1 MTNRYSALSPMKNV
15 FLPRM
20 LFILACIFFMHIAG
34 LSQTLIGEGLDYANP
49 KKYRLAG
56 LTVSGAVYTD
66 VQAIKLFSG
75 LVEGKE
81 IMVPGDQIT
90 EAIRK
95 LWKQRLFSDISVN
108 VAEFRG
114 DDVFLVIVV
123 QESPRLDKFTFDGIR
138 KSEADNLREKMDL
151 RTGTVCNQNMKN
163 NAEAVIVDY
172 YTEKGFFN
180 CKVNVKEE
188 KSQLMQNGAI
198 LIFEIDRGDRVKIEE
213 IIITGAGGVLVEKRT
228 LPFGR
233 MKTVPA
239 ISEKKIKRMLKNTK
253 EVKWWRFW
261 KQSKYMEK
269 EFGEDQQKI
278 IAKYNKVGFRNA
290 KIISDSIY
298 VINDERIGIQ
308 LNIEEDKKFYFR
320 NITFVGNTKYRTSQ
334 LDSVLG
340 IQKGDMY
347 NLELLQSRLSYNPAG
362 RDVSSL
368 YTDDGYLSFNAQ
380 PVETLVEPDSIDI
393 EVRMYE
399 GKQYRVGRV
408 LVIGNTKTNDHVIY
422 REIRTRPGELFSRSD
437 IIRTQRELAALGYFN
452 PEAFDIQI
460 NQRNEEGLV
469 DLTYVVEEK
478 PNDQIQLSGGWG
490 GGQVGSNRGRVV
502 GSLSLSF
509 SNFSMRNFF
518 KKEAWSPLPTG
529 DGQRLSISATSNGVF
544 FQSYNLSFTEPWLG
558 GKKPNS
564 LSLSAW
570 HSIQSNG
577 VSKRQDGEIVNGFP
591 LSRKD
596 LKISGGA
603 ISFGKRLQKPDDYF
617 VLQAGVSF
625 QHYELNDYGV
635 LFKFSN
641 GRSNNLAGNVTLSRN
656 STSDPI
662 YPKWGSQIT
671 FTTKATLPY
680 TFLGSKLFGKEYDF
694 ANMTDQER
702 YDWVEYYKFK
712 FTAQWF
718 TPLNK
723 HKERNFVLNSK
734 VGLGFLGT
742 YNPQLGESPFERYYL
757 GGVFLSG
764 FLLDGREIVN
774 LRGYDDLSLTAPSDV
789 RAVNNVGA
797 PVIAKYGFELRYPLS
812 TNPQATIYALTF
824 MEAGKTWEKLNQF
837 DPFNVYRTAGMGL
850 RIFLPMFG
858 LLGFDYGWRLDD
870 VPAAPNMARG
880 QFHFSIGMNM
890 GEL

>member
-1 MTNRYSALSPMKNV
+1 MTKTLASVCCWMKNIAS
-15 FLPRM
+15 PRYW
-20 LFILACIFFMHIAG
+20 LVVLLLLQLATLSF
-34 LSQTLIGEGLDYANP
+34 SQTLIGEGVDYVNP
-49 KKYRLAG
+49 KKYRIAG
-56 LTVSGAVYTD
+56 ITVSGAIYSD

-75 LVEGKE
+75 LIEGQE
-81 IMVPGDQIT
+81 VMIPGDQIT

-95 LWKQRLFSDISVN
+95 LWKQRLFSDINIS

-114 DDVFLVIVV
+114 DEVYLTIGIT
-123 QESPRLDKFTFDGIR
+123 ESSRLFATKYEGIK
-138 KSEADNLREKMDL
+138 KSEADNIREKVDL

-163 NAEAVIVDY
+163 NAIAVIKDY

-180 CKVNVKEE
+180 CSVIVTEE
-188 KSQLMQNGAI
+188 PAPLMENGTT
-198 LIFEIDRGDRVKIEE
+198 LIFTIDRGDKVKIQE
-213 IIITGAGGVLVEKRT
+213 ITVEGAGGVMIEKRT
-228 LPFGR
+228 LPFGVKK
-233 MKTVPA
+233 MKPA
-239 ISEKKIKRMLKNTK
+239 LSEARAKRLLKNTK
-253 EVKWWRFW
+253 EKKWWRFW

-269 EFGEDQQKI
+269 EFKEDQQKI
-278 IAKYNKVGFRNA
+278 IAKYNKEGFRNA
-290 KIISDSIY
+290 KIMSDTLYFISQD
-298 VINDERIGIQ
+298 RIGIR
-308 LNIEEDKKFYFR
+308 LKIEEDKKFYFR
-320 NITFVGNTKYRTSQ
+320 NVDFVGNTKYRTTA

-340 IQKGDMY
+340 IQKGDVY
-347 NLELLQSRLSYNPAG
+347 NLELLQTRLSFNPSG

-368 YTDDGYLSFNAQ
+368 YTDDGYLSFQAI

-393 EVRMYE
+393 EVRVYE

-408 LVIGNTKTNDHVIY
+408 NVIGNSKTNDHVIY
-422 REIRTRPGELFSRSD
+422 REIRTRPGELFNRSD

-544 FQSYNLSFTEPWLG
+544 FQSYNASFTEPWLG
-558 GKKPNS
+558 GKKPTS
-564 LSLSAW
+564 LTF
-570 HSIQSNG
+570 SIWASTQTNG
-577 VSKRQDGEIVNGFP
+577 VTKKQDEDGTANRQELNI
-591 LSRKD
+591 K
-596 LKISGGA
+596 GGS
-603 ISFGKRLQKPDDYF
+603 ISFGKRLQWPDDYF
-617 VLQAGVSF
+617 VF
-625 QHYELNDYGV
+625 QGGLTYQNYSLNDYQV
-635 LFKFSN
+635 LFDFADGN
-641 GRSNNLAGNVTLSRN
+641 GKANNLAGTFTLSRN

-671 FTTKATLPY
+671 FTAKGTPPY
-680 TFLGSKLFGKEYDF
+680 RLLGEALLGKETDYE
-694 ANMTDQER
+694 NLTDQQR
-702 YDWVEYYKFK
+702 FRWVEFYKFK

-723 HKERNFVLNSK
+723 HKERNFVLNTK
-734 VGLGFLGT
+734 AGFGFLGT
-742 YNPQLGESPFERYYL
+742 YNKELGESPFERYYL

-774 LRGYDDLSLTAPSDV
+774 LRGYDDLSLTAPTDI
-789 RAVNNVGA
+789 RAKVNNVGA
-797 PVIAKYGFELRYPLS
+797 PVIAKYGVELRYPLS

-824 MEAGKTWEKLNQF
+824 LEAGKTWENLSDF
-837 DPFNVYRTAGMGL
+837 DPFNVYRSGGVGL

-870 VPAAPNMARG
+870 VPAQPLMARG
-880 QFHFSIGMNM
+880 TFHFSIGMNL

>member
-1 MTNRYSALSPMKNV
+1 V
-15 FLPRM
+15 
-20 LFILACIFFMHIAG
+20 
-34 LSQTLIGEGLDYANP
+34 
-49 KKYRLAG
+49 
-56 LTVSGAVYTD
+56 
-66 VQAIKLFSG
+66 
-75 LVEGKE
+75 
-81 IMVPGDQIT
+81 
-90 EAIRK
+90 
-95 LWKQRLFSDISVN
+95 
-108 VAEFRG
+108 
-114 DDVFLVIVV
+114 
-123 QESPRLDKFTFDGIR
+123 
-138 KSEADNLREKMDL
+138 
-151 RTGTVCNQNMKN
+151 
-163 NAEAVIVDY
+163 
-172 YTEKGFFN
+172 
-180 CKVNVKEE
+180 
-188 KSQLMQNGAI
+188 
-198 LIFEIDRGDRVKIEE
+198 
-213 IIITGAGGVLVEKRT
+213 GAGGVLVEKKS
-228 LPFGR
+228 LLFGKKK
-233 MKTVPA
+233 MKPA
-239 ISEKKIKRMLKNTK
+239 MSEARVKRLLKNTK
-253 EVKWWRFW
+253 ERKKWRLW
-261 KQSKYMEK
+261 KQSKFMEK
-269 EFGEDQQKI
+269 EYEEDKQKV
-278 IAKYNKVGFRNA
+278 IAKYNKIGFRNA
-290 KIISDSIY
+290 KIISDSLY
-298 VINDERIGIQ
+298 TINNERIGIQ
-308 LNIEEDKKFYFR
+308 INIEEDKKFYFR
-320 NITFVGNTKYRTSQ
+320 DITFVGNTKYRTSQ

-380 PVETLVEPDSIDI
+380 PVETLIEPDSIDI

-408 LVIGNTKTNDHVIY
+408 IVVGNTKTNDHVIY
-422 REIRTRPGELFSRSD
+422 REIRTRPGELFNRSD

-460 NQRNEEGLV
+460 NQRNEDGLV

-529 DGQRLSISATSNGVF
+529 DGQRLSISATSNGVYF
-544 FQSYNLSFTEPWLG
+544 RSTNISFTEPWLG

-564 LSLSAW
+564 LTLSAW
-570 HSIQSNG
+570 KSVQSNG
-577 VSKRQDGEIVNGFP
+577 VTRAQDGELVNGVP
-591 LSRKD
+591 LERRELVIK
-596 LKISGGA
+596 GGA
-603 ISFGKRLQKPDDYF
+603 VSFGKRLQKPDDYF
-617 VLQAGVSF
+617 VLQAGISY
-625 QHYELNDYGV
+625 QRYELNDYGI
-635 LFKFSN
+635 LFKFAD
-641 GRSNNLAGNVTLSRN
+641 GISNNLAGNVTLSRN

-671 FTTKATLPY
+671 LTGKATLPY
-680 TFLGSKLFGKEYDF
+680 TSIGSALLNKEYDF
-694 ANMTDQER
+694 AGMTDQQR
-702 YDWVEYYKFK
+702 YDWVEYYKVK

-734 VGLGFLGT
+734 VGFGFLGT
-742 YNPQLGESPFERYYL
+742 YNPQLGESPFERFYL

-774 LRGYDDLSLTAPSDV
+774 LRGYDDLSLTAPSDKRPV
-789 RAVNNVGA
+789 SNVGA

-812 TNPQATIYALTF
+812 TNPQATIYALSF
-824 MEAGKTWEKLNQF
+824 LEAGKTWEKLNEF
-837 DPFNVYRTAGMGL
+837 DPFNVYRTGGVGL